1 MSEYKPDEL
10 RGHTYDGIEE
20 YDNRLPNWWLFLL
33 YGSCIFALGYW
44 LVFHTFKIVDL
55 PLAKYDKEMIAAAE
69 AQLARMSEG
78 GMTDESLILMST
90 MPETVADGKQLFTTY
105 CVVCHLDQG
114 QGLVGPNLTDRY
126 WLHGGRPSD
135 ILRTINDG
143 VLAKGMAAWGGQLGP
158 TRVQKL
164 TAYVVSIKNTDVT
177 GKAPEG
183 EPETADDEAADE
195 ATAEVETGNG

>member
-1 MSEYKPDEL
+1 MSEYRPDEL

-20 YDNRLPNWWLFLL
+20 YDNRLPNWWLFIL

-44 LVFHTFKIVDL
+44 LVFHTFQIVDL

-78 GMTDESLILMST
+78 GITDESLALMAT
-90 MPETVADGKQLFTTY
+90 MPETVAEGRQLFTTY

-114 QGLVGPNLTDRY
+114 QGLVGPNLTDGY
-126 WLHGGRPSD
+126 WVHGGKPTN
-135 ILRTINDG
+135 ILKIVTDG
-143 VLAKGMAAWGGQLGP
+143 VPAKGMAAWGGQLGP
-158 TRVQKL
+158 TRVQNL
-164 TAYVVSIKNTDVT
+164 VAFVLSIKNTDVA

-183 EPETADDEAADE
+183 ELEVVGDEAAPE
-195 ATAEVETGNG
+195 AEAGNG

>member
-1 MSEYKPDEL
+1 MSEYRPDEL
-10 RGHTYDGIEE
+10 REHIYDGIEE
-20 YDNRLPNWWLFLL
+20 YDNRLPNWWLFIL

-44 LVFHTFKIVDL
+44 LVFHTFHVLDL

-78 GMTDESLILMST
+78 GITDKSLALMAT
-90 MPETVADGKQLFTTY
+90 MPETVADGRQLFTTY

-114 QGLVGPNLTDRY
+114 QGLVGPNLTDKY
-126 WLHGGRPSD
+126 WLHGGKPTD
-135 ILRTINDG
+135 ILKTVTDG
-143 VLAKGMAAWGGQLGP
+143 VPAKGMAAWGGQLGP

-164 TAYVVSIKNTDVT
+164 VAFVLSIKNTDVS

-183 EPETADDEAADE
+183 DPEVVGDVTAPDAEA
-195 ATAEVETGNG
+195 GNG